1 MEASTAPLS
10 LPKWKSPPPPP
21 SPQPD
26 LQNISRRLLKHG
38 VHPTPKILHNLRKKE
53 LQKVDRRHA
62 KQASKLPPPLT
73 DAQEQAIFEE
83 SHFQTI
89 KSEYKKFTKNEENK
103 KLVGRPWEGME
114 RLRLRELA
122 GENAEHDGARLNP
135 EHLRELSDI
144 IECERDRFSWL
155 LDDDVEVEQG
165 LLEEKKWTPRKR
177 PEAEAIKL
185 LIDRLS
191 ATELSVKDWKFTR
204 MMRYSDLQFTEM
216 QMLKIVEGLGYK
228 GQWRQ
233 ACSVVEWVYSS
244 KEHRHFKSRFV
255 YTKLLTVLGRARKP
269 REALQVFNMMRGDVH
284 IYPDMAAYHCLAVIL
299 GQAGLLKELLNVIE
313 SMKGKPKKIKNMR
326 RKNWNPEL
334 QPDIVIFNAVLNACV
349 PTCQWKGV
357 SWVFQQLRRNGLRP
371 NGASYGLA
379 MEVMLKSGK
388 YDIVHGLFEKMKRN
402 GEALKSLTYKVLVR
416 AFWEEG
422 KVEDAVRAVRD
433 MERRGVIGTRSV
445 YYELARCLCFYGR
458 WQDAILEIKKL
469 KNLRP
474 KRPLA
479 VTFTGMIFSSM
490 DGGHVQDCISLYE
503 HCKTLTAPDI
513 GPVNAMLKVYGRN
526 DMFLKAKQL
535 FEETRRNDLGLEEGE
550 GGHCSSAKADTFT
563 FGSMLEAS
571 ASALQWE
578 YFEYV
583 YKEMTLSGHQ
593 VDQRKHS
600 ALLVEASKAG
610 KWHLLEHAF
619 DSMLEAG
626 EVPPESYFTEI
637 ACQAIIRCDY
647 EKVVNIVNTMAY
659 APFQVSFQE
668 WVNFFERNRHRMDQ
682 ATLKELQE
690 KLVSHDLGKEA
701 TVENLSRALQFICGS
716 CEDSVNSISS
726 ISARMDKA
734 PKASLDRE
742 YDDTGSNFT
751 PSLNISRGSSV
762 NTLHDYRTGSSRTET
777 ERDSD
782 EASGSSNYCHEKD
795 VRGHHASR
803 FAENFDDDLVS
814 KSATFYSDDR
824 EFEHEEWDSDV
835 DEFNVELI
843 IPSSA
848 VDDSK
853 ESVTPSANEIL
864 EIWKKK

>member
-10 LPKWKSPPPPP
+10 LPKPPP
-21 SPQPD
+21 PQPD
-26 LQNISRRLLKHG
+26 LQKISRKLLKHG

-53 LQKVDRRHA
+53 LQKINRRDA

-73 DAQEQAIFEE
+73 DLQNQTILEE

-89 KSEYKKFTKNEENK
+89 KSEYKKFTRNEQTA
-103 KLVGRPWEGME
+103 KLVGRPWERLD

-122 GENAEHDGARLNP
+122 GEGAEHDGAHLNP

-165 LLEEKKWTPRKR
+165 LLQERNWAPRKR
-177 PEAEAIKL
+177 TEAEAIKL

-204 MMRYSDLQFTEM
+204 TMRHSGLQYTEK
-216 QMLKIVEGLGYK
+216 QMLKIVEGLGHK
-228 GQWRQ
+228 GQWRH
-233 ACSVVEWVYSS
+233 ACSVVEWLYSS

-269 REALQVFNMMRGDVH
+269 REALRVFNLMRGDAH
-284 IYPDMAAYHCLAVIL
+284 IYPDMAAFHCFSVIL

-313 SMKGKPKKIKNMR
+313 SMKEKPKNIKNMR
-326 RKNWNPEL
+326 RKNWSPEL

-388 YDIVHGLFEKMKRN
+388 YDLVHGIFEKMKRN
-402 GEALKSLTYKVLVR
+402 GESLKALTYKVLVR

-422 KVEDAVRAVRD
+422 KVDDAVRAVRD
-433 MERRGVIGTRSV
+433 MEKRGIIGTRSV

-458 WQDAILEIKKL
+458 WQEAILEVEKL

-479 VTFTGMIFSSM
+479 VTFTGMVFSSM

-503 HCKTLTAPDI
+503 HCKTRMAPDI
-513 GPVNAMLKVYGRN
+513 GLINAMLKVYGRN
-526 DMFLKAKQL
+526 DMFLKAKEI
-535 FEETRRNDLGLEEGE
+535 FEETRRNDSGSKVGE
-550 GGHCSSAKADTFT
+550 RGDCSFAKADSFT
-563 FGSMLEAS
+563 FGSMLETS

-619 DSMLEAG
+619 GSILEAG
-626 EVPPESYFTEI
+626 EIPPLPFFTEM
-637 ACQAIIRCDY
+637 ACQAIIQCDY
-647 EKVVNIVNTMAY
+647 EKAVNIFNVMAH
-659 APFQVSFQE
+659 APFQVTFQE
-668 WVNFFERNRHRMDQ
+668 WVDFFERNRDRLDQ
-682 ATLKELQE
+682 ASLIELE
-690 KLVSHDLGKEA
+690 EELVSHELRREV
-701 TVENLSRALQFICGS
+701 TVLNLSRALEYMCGS
-716 CEDSVNSISS
+716 CEDSVNSVAS
-726 ISARMDKA
+726 ISATVEKVPEDVRF
-734 PKASLDRE
+734 
-742 YDDTGSNFT
+742 DDT
-751 PSLNISRGSSV
+751 LKLDVSRGSCMNRV
-762 NTLHDYRTGSSRTET
+762 LDYQSNGVRMETGVASTSDL
-777 ERDSD
+777 RD
-782 EASGSSNYCHEKD
+782 EKD
-795 VRGHHASR
+795 STRAHPAR
-803 FAENFDDDLVS
+803 LAENFDRDLVS
-814 KSATFYSDDR
+814 RNRTYSDETESEDG
-824 EFEHEEWDSDV
+824 EWDSDS
-835 DEFNVELI
+835 DEFNSELI
-843 IPSSA
+843 IPSSG
-848 VDDSK
+848 VDDS
-853 ESVTPSANEIL
+853 EELDTPSAYEIL
-864 EIWKKK
+864 QIWKKK